1 MTTIRNPDRDV
12 TRRFLDTVHAWIA
25 ENAEV
30 LVVLRY
36 LHGAGSK
43 DYALIGSSTTF
54 DLLVER
60 CPPGTDIIVFKEP
73 QLPVRGIVDDT
84 LASRLQEAMKDD
96 DEYLIIDMR
105 EVRTGDPRRTGHSDS
120 MESLASDLEY
130 LHGRNVAGGICPPFW
145 EADSPVMIS
154 ASKGGID
161 GPR

>member
-1 MTTIRNPDRDV
+1 MTTTCNPDRDV
-12 TRRFLDTVHAWIA
+12 TRRFLDTVRAWIA
-25 ENAEV
+25 ENGEV

-60 CPPGTDIIVFKEP
+60 CPLGTDIIVFKEP
-73 QLPVRGIVDDT
+73 QLPVRGIVDDA
-84 LASRLQEAMKDD
+84 LASRLRGVLKDD
-96 DEYLIIDMR
+96 DEYLIIDMT
-105 EVRTGDPRRTGHSDS
+105 EVRADDPRRTAHSDL
-120 MESLASDLEY
+120 MECLASDLEY
-130 LHGRNVAGGICPPFW
+130 LHGRDVAGGVSPPFW